1 MFIIHR
7 IVFLLNGIVMLL
19 LLASYLAPYVS
30 PQVFWPVAFLG
41 LAYPVLL
48 LANIIFI
55 FYWLIFFKL
64 KFVFSLAVIVIGF
77 KYVPYFIQLNS
88 KKTTDYSNSI
98 RLMSFNVK
106 NMGAFGGKKI
116 EESDKF
122 FEVLQ
127 KIDPDVLC
135 FQEFRNEGTTIDGPT
150 YKKLF
155 KTLKTF
161 YHYNTYF
168 DAKGFYR
175 GHEVV
180 VFSRFPII
188 DSGEVEHESGI
199 SNFTIF
205 TDIVAHG
212 DTVRIINTHL
222 KSIHFEAPDYNAV
235 KNIEIDNDS
244 SVVKYSNITHKLK
257 TAFIERAKQ
266 AELVRDFID
275 NSPYKIILCGDFND
289 SPTSYA
295 FRTVKGNMKDAFVE
309 AGSGLGRTYVGQMP
323 SFRIDQMMFDPTF
336 KGYNY
341 YAKAFDFSDHKM
353 VSATIKLRTDN

>member
-7 IVFLLNGIVMLL
+7 IVFLLNAVAMLL

-30 PQVFWPVAFLG
+30 PQVFWPIAFLG
-41 LAYPVLL
+41 LGYPVLL
-48 LANIIFI
+48 LTNIIFI
-55 FYWLIFFKL
+55 FYWLIFFKM
-64 KFVFSLAVIVIGF
+64 KFVFSLAVIAIGF
-77 KYVPYFIQLNS
+77 KYVPYFIQLNA
-88 KKTTDYSNSI
+88 KKTSVYSNSI

-106 NMGAFGGKKI
+106 NIGAFDGKKI
-116 EESDKF
+116 EDPDKF

-135 FQEFRNEGTTIDGPT
+135 FQEFRNEGTNIEGPIF
-150 YKKLF
+150 KKLF

-168 DAKGFYR
+168 DVKGFYR
-175 GHEVV
+175 GKDIV

-188 DSGEVEHESGI
+188 DSGEVEHEVAI

-212 DTVRIINTHL
+212 DTIRIINTHL
-222 KSIHFEAPDYNAV
+222 KSIHFEAPDYNAI

-244 SVVKYSNITHKLK
+244 NVVKYSNITHKLK
-257 TAFIERAKQ
+257 KAFIDRAKQ

-295 FRTVKGNMKDAFVE
+295 FRIIKGNMKDAFVE

-323 SFRIDQMMFDPTF
+323 SFRIDQMMFDPSF
-336 KGYNY
+336 KAYNY
-341 YAKAFDFSDHKM
+341 YAKSFDFSDHKM
-353 VSATIKLRTDN
+353 VSATIKLKGEN

>member
-7 IVFLLNGIVMLL
+7 IVFLFNAIAMLL
-19 LLASYLAPYVS
+19 LLASYLAPYIS

-48 LANIIFI
+48 VVNILFI
-55 FYWLIFFKL
+55 FYWLLFFKL
-64 KFVFSLAVIVIGF
+64 KFVFSLAVIIIGF
-77 KYVPYFIQLNS
+77 KYVPYFVQLNA
-88 KKTTDYSNSI
+88 KRTNDYSNCI
-98 RLMSFNVK
+98 RLMSFNIK
-106 NMGAFGGKKI
+106 NMGAYDGKKI
-116 EESDKF
+116 EDADKF
-122 FEVLQ
+122 LEILQ
-127 KIDPDVLC
+127 KVDPDVLC

-150 YKKLF
+150 FKKLF

-175 GHEVV
+175 GKNIVT
-180 VFSRFPII
+180 FSRFPII
-188 DSGEVEHESGI
+188 DSGEVEHEAGI

-205 TDIVAHG
+205 TDVVAHG
-212 DTVRIINTHL
+212 DTIRIINTHL

-244 SVVKYSNITHKLK
+244 NVVKYSSITHKLK
-257 TAFIERAKQ
+257 KAFIDRAKQ
-266 AELVRDFID
+266 AGLVRDFID
-275 NSPYKIILCGDFND
+275 NTPYKIILCGDFND

-295 FRTVKGNMKDAFVE
+295 FRTIKGNMKDAFVE

-323 SFRIDQMMFDPTF
+323 SFRIDQMMFDQSF
-336 KGYNY
+336 KAYNY
-341 YAKAFDFSDHKM
+341 YAKSFDFSDHKM
-353 VSATIKLRTDN
+353 VSATIKLKE